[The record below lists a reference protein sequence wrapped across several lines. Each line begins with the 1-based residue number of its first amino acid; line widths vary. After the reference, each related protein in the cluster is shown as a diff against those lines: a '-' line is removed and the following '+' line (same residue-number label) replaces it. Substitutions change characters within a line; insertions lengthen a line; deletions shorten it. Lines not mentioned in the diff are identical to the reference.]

1 MKRYIGLIIITII
14 LVIMILKFND
24 KKEHYIVDPTMDVDK
39 LSQTVRQYFNNR
51 DNREIETINARKDV
65 ELLNKSLAKWLV
77 EFRYPVGSFY
87 VQYADIND
95 NYDSQ
100 SERLFPVDKSPEQM
114 FGGKWTE
121 QWPNEGIFF
130 RTGGT
135 LSAEKR
141 ELGLQEWA
149 VKRMYGWTA
158 WVQANYWNWDNP
170 KANIS
175 GVFTGYDSKDGPA
188 EAGDDH
194 DRGGETK
201 FDSSIQA
208 LPSDYET
215 RVKNRLIK
223 VWRRV
228 G

>member
-14 LVIMILKFND
+14 LVMLILKFND

-51 DNREIETINARKDV
+51 ENREIETINARKDV
-65 ELLNKSLAKWLV
+65 ELLNKSLSKWLV

-87 VQYADIND
+87 VQYGDINE
-95 NYDSQ
+95 NYDAQ

-121 QWPNEGIFF
+121 QWPNEGSFF

-135 LSAEKR
+135 LSQQNR
-141 ELGLQEWA
+141 ILGLQQWA
-149 VKRMYGWTA
+149 VKRMYGWTS
-158 WVQANYWNWDNP
+158 WVQANRDNHRGS
-170 KANIS
+170 IG
-175 GVFTGYDSKDGPA
+175 GVFSNIDLT
-188 EAGDDH
+188 
-194 DRGGETK
+194 RGGTDSNRGGDNGGEIK
-201 FDSSIQA
+201 FNSGLQSI
-208 LPSDYET
+208 PSNFET